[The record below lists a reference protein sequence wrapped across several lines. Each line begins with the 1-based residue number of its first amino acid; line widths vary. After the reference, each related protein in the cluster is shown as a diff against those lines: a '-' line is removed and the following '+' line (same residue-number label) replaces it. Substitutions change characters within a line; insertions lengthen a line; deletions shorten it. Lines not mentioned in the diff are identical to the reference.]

1 VDWLNG
7 GCRSTSSLGRE
18 ESTRQ
23 VVQSLEHYTKA
34 TFPQTLPGVNPSKV
48 DSLALTLKR
57 PEDLNEDGIPSLAD
71 LRLFS
76 SGGGSQLTEWDMIHG
91 TIRVRDNPTLV
102 RSPDVFLSVQ
112 RSLSSQGGSIWSIA
126 ANPASTILALGC
138 EDGSIHLLSLEYDTL
153 QHLRRLDRSKSRIL
167 SLAWGPPLPR
177 RNGGL
182 PTSNIRK
189 EGDSDSSDEDEDE
202 WKDSWVVAGCSD
214 SSLRKWDVSS
224 GKVLDR
230 MGTDK
235 IRGER
240 TLVWTVGVLG

>member
-1 VDWLNG
+1 MGL
-7 GCRSTSSLGRE
+7 
-18 ESTRQ
+18 
-23 VVQSLEHYTKA
+23 
-34 TFPQTLPGVNPSKV
+34 
-48 DSLALTLKR
+48 
-57 PEDLNEDGIPSLAD
+57 
-71 LRLFS
+71 
-76 SGGGSQLTEWDMIHG
+76 IHG

-182 PTSNIRK
+182 RTSNIRK